1 MKRKAN
7 PETLAKYRE
16 RAAELVK
23 QMTLHEKV
31 SQMLSWSPAIERL
44 GIPAYNWWSEG
55 IHGVGRAGTATV
67 FPQAIG
73 MAAAFDEDMMERV
86 GHAVGVEARGK
97 YNLCRSHNDR
107 DIYKGLTIWSPNIN
121 IFRDPRW
128 GRGHETYGEDPYL
141 TSRLGVR
148 FVEGL
153 QGDDP
158 EYLLAA
164 ACAKHF
170 AVHSGPE
177 SDRHHFNA
185 VVSKQDMWET
195 YLPAFR
201 ALVKEAGVEA
211 VMGAYNRTNGEPC
224 CGSKE
229 LLVDILRGKWGFD
242 GHVTSDC
249 WAIKD
254 FHEGH
259 MVTDGPVD
267 SVALAVNRGCD
278 LNCGNLYSYLEQAV
292 AEGKVKEE
300 TIDKS
305 LIRLYTT
312 RMKLGMFDPEDKV
325 PYNKIGHDVVDSAE
339 MRALNRKVA
348 ENILVLLKNKDGLL
362 PLDKFKLKTVG
373 VIGPNAD
380 NRKALIGNYEGTAS
394 RYVTI
399 LEGIQ
404 DYLGDEVEVRY
415 SKGCHLYADKINGLA
430 NSNELESEV
439 QGVCAESD
447 VIIACL
453 GLDAGLEGEEGD
465 ESNQFASGDK
475 PNLKLPG
482 HQEDILRTCVESGKP
497 VVLVLMGGSA
507 LAVNYADENV
517 GAILEA
523 WYPGAQGGRAV
534 AKALFGEVNPQGK
547 LPVTFYRSDDDLPEF
562 TDYSM
567 KGRTYRYMQKEALYP
582 FGYGLSYTHFTFSNA
597 AVSAAGAGADGFDV
611 AVTVK
616 NDGARA
622 GRETVEVYVKAQR
635 EGTPNAQLKGLAKV
649 ELAAGEAKQVSV
661 RLPLAAF
668 ALCDEEGTPVVESG
682 DYTVY
687 VGASQPDS
695 RSVSLMG
702 QSPLE
707 LSVHMQERTVVEL

>member
-1 MKRKAN
+1 MRKKNPAVEAEYRKRA
-7 PETLAKYRE
+7 E
-16 RAAELVK
+16 ELVSK
-23 QMTLHEKV
+23 MTLHEKV

-73 MAAAFDEDMMERV
+73 MAAAFDEDMMQEV
-86 GHAVGVEARGK
+86 GNAVGVEARGK
-97 YNLCRSHNDR
+97 YNLCRSHDDR
-107 DIYKGLTIWSPNIN
+107 DIYKGLTVWAPNIN

-128 GRGHETYGEDPYL
+128 GRGHETYGEDPFL

-148 FVEGL
+148 FVEGMQGEDPNYL
-153 QGDDP
+153 Q
-158 EYLLAA
+158 AA

-185 VVSKQDMWET
+185 VASKQDMWET

-224 CGSKE
+224 CGSKT
-229 LLVDILRGKWGFD
+229 LLVDILRGKWKFD

-267 SVALAVNRGCD
+267 SVALAVNNGCD

-300 TIDKS
+300 TINES
-305 LIRLYTT
+305 LTRLYVT
-312 RMKLGMFDPEDKV
+312 RMRLGMFDAEDKV
-325 PYNKIGHDVVDSAE
+325 PYNKIGHDQVDSKA
-339 MRALNRKVA
+339 MKALNQKVA
-348 ENILVLLKNKDGLL
+348 ENILVLLKNQDGLL
-362 PLDKFKLKTVG
+362 PLDKSKLHTVG
-373 VIGPNAD
+373 VVGPNAD

-394 RYVTI
+394 QYVTI
-399 LEGIQ
+399 LDGLHE
-404 DYLGDEVEVRY
+404 YLGDDVEIRY
-415 SKGCHLYADKINGLA
+415 SKGCHLYADKINNLSH
-430 NSNELESEV
+430 SNELLSEV

-447 VIIACL
+447 VVIACL

-465 ESNQFASGDK
+465 EGNQFASGDK

-482 HQEDILRTCVESGKP
+482 HQEDVLRACVESGKP
-497 VVLVLMGGSA
+497 VILVLLGGSA

-534 AKALFGEVNPQGK
+534 AKALFGDINPQGK
-547 LPVTFYRSDDDLPEF
+547 LPVTFYHSDDDLPEF

-567 KGRTYRYMQKEALYP
+567 KGRTYRYMPMEALYP
-582 FGYGLSYTHFTFSNA
+582 FGYGLSYTKFSFHDA
-597 AVSAAGAGADGFDV
+597 KLSAEEAGADGLD
-611 AVTVK
+611 VTVTVR
-616 NDGARA
+616 NDGDRA
-622 GRETVEVYVKAQR
+622 GRETVEVYVKAER

-649 ELAAGEAKQVSV
+649 SLAAGEEKQVTV
-661 RLPLAAF
+661 HLPQAAF
-668 ALCDEEGTPVVESG
+668 ALCDEEGTPIVEAGEYS
-682 DYTVY
+682 VY

-695 RSVSLMG
+695 RSVKLMG
-702 QSPLE
+702 QAPAKLKVCQSQKAILD
-707 LSVHMQERTVVEL
+707 L

>member
-1 MKRKAN
+1 MRKKN
-7 PETLAKYRE
+7 PAVEAEYRK
-16 RAAELVK
+16 RAAELVS

-31 SQMLSWSPAIERL
+31 SQMLSWSPEIERL

-73 MAAAFDEDMMERV
+73 MAAAFDEDMMQEV
-86 GHAVGVEARGK
+86 GNAVGVEARGK

-107 DIYKGLTIWSPNIN
+107 DIYKGLTVWAPNIN

-128 GRGHETYGEDPYL
+128 GRGHETYGEDPFL

-148 FVEGL
+148 FVEGM

-158 EYLLAA
+158 NYLQAA

-185 VVSKQDMWET
+185 IASKQDMWET

-224 CGSKE
+224 CGSKT
-229 LLVDILRGKWGFD
+229 LLVDILRGKWKFD

-267 SVALAVNRGCD
+267 SVALAVNNGCD
-278 LNCGNLYSYLEQAV
+278 LNCGNLFSYLEQAV
-292 AEGKVKEE
+292 QEGKVKEE
-300 TIDKS
+300 TIDES
-305 LIRLYTT
+305 LTRLYVT
-312 RMKLGMFDPEDKV
+312 RMRLGMFDAEDKV
-325 PYNKIGHDVVDSAE
+325 PYNKIGHDQVDSKA
-339 MRALNRKVA
+339 MKALNQKVA
-348 ENILVLLKNKDGLL
+348 ENILVLLKNKDSLL
-362 PLDKFKLKTVG
+362 PLDKSKLHTVG
-373 VIGPNAD
+373 VVGPNAD
-380 NRKALIGNYEGTAS
+380 NRKALVGNYEGTAS
-394 RYVTI
+394 EYVTI
-399 LEGIQ
+399 LDGLHE
-404 DYLGDEVEVRY
+404 YLGDDVQIRY
-415 SKGCHLYADKINGLA
+415 SQGCHLYADKINNLSH
-430 NSNELESEV
+430 SNELLSEV
-439 QGVCAESD
+439 QGVCDESD
-447 VIIACL
+447 VVIACL

-465 ESNQFASGDK
+465 EGNQFASGDK
-475 PNLKLPG
+475 PTLKLPG
-482 HQEDILRTCVESGKP
+482 HQEDILKACVESGKP
-497 VVLVLMGGSA
+497 VILILLGGSA

-534 AKALFGEVNPQGK
+534 AKALFGDVNPQGK
-547 LPVTFYRSDDDLPEF
+547 LPVTFYHSDDDLPEF

-567 KGRTYRYMQKEALYP
+567 KGRTYRYMEMEALYP
-582 FGYGLSYTHFTFSNA
+582 FGYGLSYTKFSFHDA
-597 AVSAAGAGADGFDV
+597 KLSAAEAGADGLD
-611 AVTVK
+611 VTVTVR
-616 NDGARA
+616 NDGDRA
-622 GRETVEVYVKAQR
+622 GRESVEVYVKAER
-635 EGTPNAQLKGLAKV
+635 PGTPNAQLKGLKKV
-649 ELAAGEAKQVSV
+649 SLAAGEEKQVTV
-661 RLPLAAF
+661 HLPLAAF
-668 ALCDEEGTPVVESG
+668 ALCDEEGTPIVEAGEYS
-682 DYTVY
+682 VY
-687 VGASQPDS
+687 VGASQPDA
-695 RSVSLMG
+695 RSVALMG
-702 QSPLE
+702 QAPAKLKVCQSQKEILD
-707 LSVHMQERTVVEL
+707 L

>member
-1 MKRKAN
+1 MRKKN
-7 PETLAKYRE
+7 PAVEAEYRK
-16 RAAELVK
+16 RAAELVS

-31 SQMLSWSPAIERL
+31 SQMLSWSPEIERL

-73 MAAAFDEDMMERV
+73 MAAAFDEDMMQEV
-86 GHAVGVEARGK
+86 GNAVGVEARGK

-107 DIYKGLTIWSPNIN
+107 DIYKGLTVWAPNIN

-128 GRGHETYGEDPYL
+128 GRGHETYGEDPFL

-148 FVEGL
+148 FVEGM

-158 EYLLAA
+158 NYLQAA

-185 VVSKQDMWET
+185 IASKQDMWET

-224 CGSKE
+224 CGSKT
-229 LLVDILRGKWGFD
+229 LLVDILRGKWKFD

-267 SVALAVNRGCD
+267 SVALAVNNGCD
-278 LNCGNLYSYLEQAV
+278 LNCGNLFSYLEQAV
-292 AEGKVKEE
+292 QEGKVKEE
-300 TIDKS
+300 TIDES
-305 LIRLYTT
+305 LTRLYVT
-312 RMKLGMFDPEDKV
+312 RMRLGMFDAEDKV
-325 PYNKIGHDVVDSAE
+325 PYNKIGHDQVDSKA
-339 MRALNRKVA
+339 MKALNQKVA
-348 ENILVLLKNKDGLL
+348 ENILVLLKNKDSLL
-362 PLDKFKLKTVG
+362 PLDKSKLHTVG
-373 VIGPNAD
+373 VVGPNAD
-380 NRKALIGNYEGTAS
+380 NRKALVGNYEGTAS
-394 RYVTI
+394 EYVTI
-399 LEGIQ
+399 LDGLHE
-404 DYLGDEVEVRY
+404 YLGDDVQIRY
-415 SKGCHLYADKINGLA
+415 SQGCHLYADKINNLSH
-430 NSNELESEV
+430 SNELLSEV
-439 QGVCAESD
+439 QGVCDESD
-447 VIIACL
+447 VVIACL

-465 ESNQFASGDK
+465 EGNQFASGDK
-475 PNLKLPG
+475 PTLKLPG
-482 HQEDILRTCVESGKP
+482 HQEDILKACVESGKP
-497 VVLVLMGGSA
+497 VILVLMGGSA

-534 AKALFGEVNPQGK
+534 AKALFGDVNPQGK
-547 LPVTFYRSDDDLPEF
+547 LPVTFYHSDDDLPEF

-567 KGRTYRYMQKEALYP
+567 KGRTYRYMEMEALYP
-582 FGYGLSYTHFTFSNA
+582 FGYGLSYTKFSFHDA
-597 AVSAAGAGADGFDV
+597 KLSAAEAGADGLD
-611 AVTVK
+611 VTVTVR
-616 NDGARA
+616 NDGDRA
-622 GRETVEVYVKAQR
+622 GRESVEVYVKAER
-635 EGTPNAQLKGLAKV
+635 PGTPNAQLKGLKKV
-649 ELAAGEAKQVSV
+649 SLAAGEEKQVTV
-661 RLPLAAF
+661 HLPLAAF
-668 ALCDEEGTPVVESG
+668 ALCDEEGTPIVEAGEYS
-682 DYTVY
+682 VY
-687 VGASQPDS
+687 VGASQPDA
-695 RSVSLMG
+695 RSVALMG
-702 QSPLE
+702 QAPAKLKVCQSQKEILD
-707 LSVHMQERTVVEL
+707 L

>member
-1 MKRKAN
+1 MRKKN
-7 PETLAKYRE
+7 PAVEAEYRK
-16 RAAELVK
+16 RAAELVS

-31 SQMLSWSPAIERL
+31 SQMLSWSPEIERL

-73 MAAAFDEDMMERV
+73 MAAAFDEDMMQEV
-86 GHAVGVEARGK
+86 GNAVGVEARGK

-107 DIYKGLTIWSPNIN
+107 DIYKGLTVWAPNIN

-128 GRGHETYGEDPYL
+128 GRGHETYGEDPFL

-148 FVEGL
+148 FVEGM

-158 EYLLAA
+158 NYLQAA

-185 VVSKQDMWET
+185 IASKQDMWET

-224 CGSKE
+224 CGSKT
-229 LLVDILRGKWGFD
+229 LLVDILRGKWKFD

-267 SVALAVNRGCD
+267 SVALAVNNGCD
-278 LNCGNLYSYLEQAV
+278 LNCGNLFSYLEQAV
-292 AEGKVKEE
+292 QEGKVKEE
-300 TIDKS
+300 TIDES
-305 LIRLYTT
+305 LTRLYVT
-312 RMKLGMFDPEDKV
+312 RMRLGMFDAEDKV
-325 PYNKIGHDVVDSAE
+325 PYNKIGHDQVDSKA
-339 MRALNRKVA
+339 MKALNQKVA
-348 ENILVLLKNKDGLL
+348 ENILVLLKNKDSLL
-362 PLDKFKLKTVG
+362 PLDKSKLHTVG
-373 VIGPNAD
+373 VVGPNAD
-380 NRKALIGNYEGTAS
+380 NRKALVGNYEGTAS
-394 RYVTI
+394 EYVTI
-399 LEGIQ
+399 LDGLHE
-404 DYLGDEVEVRY
+404 YLGDDVQIRY
-415 SKGCHLYADKINGLA
+415 SQGCHLYADKINNLSH
-430 NSNELESEV
+430 SNELLSEV
-439 QGVCAESD
+439 QGVCDESD
-447 VIIACL
+447 VVIACL

-465 ESNQFASGDK
+465 EGNQFASGDK
-475 PNLKLPG
+475 PTLKLPG
-482 HQEDILRTCVESGKP
+482 HQEDILKACVESGKP
-497 VVLVLMGGSA
+497 VILVLLGGSA

-534 AKALFGEVNPQGK
+534 AKALFGDVNPQGK
-547 LPVTFYRSDDDLPEF
+547 LPVTFYHSDDDLPEF

-567 KGRTYRYMQKEALYP
+567 KGRTYRYMKMEALYP
-582 FGYGLSYTHFTFSNA
+582 FGYGLSYTKFSFHDA
-597 AVSAAGAGADGFDV
+597 KLSAAEAGADGLD
-611 AVTVK
+611 VTVTVR
-616 NDGARA
+616 NDGDRA
-622 GRETVEVYVKAQR
+622 GRESVEVYVKAER
-635 EGTPNAQLKGLAKV
+635 PGTPNAQLKGLKKV
-649 ELAAGEAKQVSV
+649 SLAAGEEKQVTV
-661 RLPLAAF
+661 HLPLAAF
-668 ALCDEEGTPVVESG
+668 ALCDEEGTPIVEAGEYS
-682 DYTVY
+682 VY
-687 VGASQPDS
+687 VGASQPDA
-695 RSVSLMG
+695 RSVALMG
-702 QSPLE
+702 QAPAKLKVCQSQKEILD
-707 LSVHMQERTVVEL
+707 L